1 LAEYSFFHSPK
12 ELAKMF
18 TDLGTSSQWAAIKKA
33 VNQLN
38 LEKKAIRSD
47 IEQASLK
54 EKILQIA
61 LDNRLVSAVVL
72 PCGLF
77 YKYIHRFKTFD

>member
-1 LAEYSFFHSPK
+1 
-12 ELAKMF
+12 MF
-18 TDLGTSSQWAAIKKA
+18 TDLQTSSQWTAIKEA

-38 LEKKAIRSD
+38 LEKKIIRSGT
-47 IEQASLK
+47 EQASLE

-72 PCGLF
+72 S
-77 YKYIHRFKTFD
+77 